1 MTEPAEIKTET
12 WLSCKKAALGET
24 KKKLESY
31 RFLFTE
37 LVKRDFKKKYKRTAL
52 GMLWSILSPLLNV
65 LVLLMVFKNFFGR
78 TEPHF
83 IIYIFS
89 GTLVM
94 SFYTECTQGCMRA
107 LMANAAIF
115 TKINVPKALFL
126 LSKSVQSFINFGL
139 TLAVYFVFCVCDH
152 ITFGVHCF
160 AVLYPICMLLVFS
173 IGVGM
178 VLSALFVFFRDIEY
192 LYGIFLLLLNYI
204 SAIFY
209 PVSIIPEE
217 FRNLFYLNPVYVFI
231 YYFRVV
237 MIDCAIP
244 PLWLHLLLAAY
255 SILAIV
261 FGCMVYKRFNHEF
274 LYYV

>member
-1 MTEPAEIKTET
+1 MSETSEIKTESFLT
-12 WLSCKKAALGET
+12 VKKAELKALRQ
-24 KKKLESY
+24 KLESH
-31 RFLFTE
+31 RFLFSE

-115 TKINVPKALFL
+115 TKINVPKSLFL
-126 LSKSVQSFINFGL
+126 LSKSVQSYINFGL
-139 TLAVYFVFCVCDH
+139 TLVVYFIFCICDH

-160 AVLYPICMLLVFS
+160 ALFYPIIMLLIFN
-173 IGVGM
+173 IGIGM
-178 VLSALFVFFRDIEY
+178 LLSALFVFFRDIEY

-217 FRNLFYLNPVYVFI
+217 YRNLFYLNPVYVFI
-231 YYFRVV
+231 NYFRIV
-237 MIDCAIP
+237 MIECAVP

-255 SILAIV
+255 SVLAIV